1 MTRASM
7 KYRSMRQKYVDI
19 GYALIRAS
27 IHTKSVHYNYITI
40 QVINYSSSAP
50 HVGIMQKN

>member
-1 MTRASM
+1 MTRASIV
-7 KYRSMRQKYVDI
+7 YRSMGLKYVGI

-50 HVGIMQKN
+50 HVGIMQNN